1 MSFRKKVNTKIET
14 EKTELEATMNTNI
27 YELKTKIKDDNTTTF
42 NSLDMKLPD
51 LTSSKT
57 YS

>member
-1 MSFRKKVNTKIET
+1 MSSRKKVNTKIET